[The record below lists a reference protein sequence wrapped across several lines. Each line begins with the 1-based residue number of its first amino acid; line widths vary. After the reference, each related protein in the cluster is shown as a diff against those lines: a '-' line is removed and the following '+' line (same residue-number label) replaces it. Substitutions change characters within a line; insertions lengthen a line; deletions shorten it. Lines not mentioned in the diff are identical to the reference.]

1 MGIGNSFK
9 GFETVFAA
17 IRMFWQMTIR
27 LIAVALVLQVIFL
40 SAIIY
45 FQHEKIYGKLEAS
58 DLCLIRTYASA
69 RIAYKISPVKQK
81 VSVEYSCER
90 KPMCLNYVY
99 FINKFEPYVLM
110 RLKIIKDKT
119 IGLILWTSSIYLFV
133 PLLMVYFSRRH
144 KRDIQDKFIRGA
156 KIVSPDKLRE
166 LIEQKSPSEYRF
178 KITEN
183 IQIPIGII
191 TRHCICLGKPG
202 SGKTQLISRIVEQI
216 IKSGFRAIIH
226 DFKGDFITTFY
237 DHRKHLIFNPLDKR
251 HMGLKDAE
259 MDLID
264 QCEELTLLDLDDK
277 IKEKFTFLSES
288 RSEKILPQFEYAT
301 LLDSIN
307 HIVDCIK
314 PDSRFRHVKEQ
325 KKKVQKGIKGWSVF
339 NELKSSIDI
348 DAFCASLIPESAS
361 QDNFWPISSRQLLGS
376 IITYCIHNKI
386 TSYAELWKIVNLGNE
401 QLLEMFKGTPGCE
414 EGAKLL
420 TEAKTANNILA
431 VMSNYTKPIKYL
443 IGTEGEFSI
452 KEWVKDSKN
461 EKKTIFLSNYA
472 MIQETIRPFLTMF
485 ADFSIKTL
493 LSLDDDL
500 NRRLFFILDEFGELG
515 KIGTIVPLLTG
526 SRSKGGAGFLL
537 IQDTARINTIYGQ
550 DGCSTIVNACGNLI
564 SFAVKKEEAEFTS
577 ECFGS
582 MEIKRTEQSKSMGV
596 DNISDSIS
604 ISEQTVEK
612 RLVMPSEVTNVP
624 TLNFYIQLT
633 DYPVSRDKL
642 DIISYDKKAQSYVGR
657 EDLLFRS
664 RGSETGIQNGV
675 GDELFSE
682 VGSGRMD
689 QELERDKE
697 YYGELEPG
705 TTKPESIGERIPPAL
720 LSKGG
725 AEDYAHAK
733 AECVIMPNST
743 MQEQNI
749 SIKNELS
756 TKAQS
761 VSDNESDSDGMLF

>member
-45 FQHEKIYGKLEAS
+45 FQHEKIYGKLEAA

-307 HIVDCIK
+307 HIVDCIN
-314 PDSRFRHVKEQ
+314 PDSRF
-325 KKKVQKGIKGWSVF
+325 
-339 NELKSSIDI
+339 D
-348 DAFCASLIPESAS
+348 
-361 QDNFWPISSRQLLGS
+361 
-376 IITYCIHNKI
+376 
-386 TSYAELWKIVNLGNE
+386 
-401 QLLEMFKGTPGCE
+401 M
-414 EGAKLL
+414 
-420 TEAKTANNILA
+420 
-431 VMSNYTKPIKYL
+431 
-443 IGTEGEFSI
+443 
-452 KEWVKDSKN
+452 
-461 EKKTIFLSNYA
+461 
-472 MIQETIRPFLTMF
+472 
-485 ADFSIKTL
+485 
-493 LSLDDDL
+493 
-500 NRRLFFILDEFGELG
+500 
-515 KIGTIVPLLTG
+515 
-526 SRSKGGAGFLL
+526 
-537 IQDTARINTIYGQ
+537 
-550 DGCSTIVNACGNLI
+550 
-564 SFAVKKEEAEFTS
+564 
-577 ECFGS
+577 
-582 MEIKRTEQSKSMGV
+582 
-596 DNISDSIS
+596 
-604 ISEQTVEK
+604 
-612 RLVMPSEVTNVP
+612 
-624 TLNFYIQLT
+624 
-633 DYPVSRDKL
+633 
-642 DIISYDKKAQSYVGR
+642 
-657 EDLLFRS
+657 
-664 RGSETGIQNGV
+664 
-675 GDELFSE
+675 
-682 VGSGRMD
+682 
-689 QELERDKE
+689 
-697 YYGELEPG
+697 
-705 TTKPESIGERIPPAL
+705 
-720 LSKGG
+720 
-725 AEDYAHAK
+725 
-733 AECVIMPNST
+733 
-743 MQEQNI
+743 
-749 SIKNELS
+749 
-756 TKAQS
+756 
-761 VSDNESDSDGMLF
+761 